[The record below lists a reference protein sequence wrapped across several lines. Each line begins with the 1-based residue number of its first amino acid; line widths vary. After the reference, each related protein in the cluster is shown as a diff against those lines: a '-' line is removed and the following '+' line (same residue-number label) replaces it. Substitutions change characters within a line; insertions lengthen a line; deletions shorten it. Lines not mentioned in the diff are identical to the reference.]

1 MRIAIRVL
9 SPHGAPHKWIH
20 GDKHEEVLLLG
31 LSDFFH
37 YSQHQPLSG
46 ITALPLIWYSGS
58 CNTMGY

>member
-31 LSDFFH
+31 LCDFFPPQ
-37 YSQHQPLSG
+37 SAPA
-46 ITALPLIWYSGS
+46 IVWNNCPATDLILRI
-58 CNTMGY
+58 M